1 MKKIILTLSVI
12 VLALVLVA
20 CGTQSNNT
28 DDSNR
33 VEVSVTHVVTT
44 GGVTAEDGTYF
55 DSSNATSQEVT
66 ETFLTNPTRVA
77 IFSYDALDMLDVV
90 GLNNTSIK
98 NLGVVKSN
106 LPSFLSS
113 YDDDAYENVGTLF
126 MPDWDSLDLFNPE
139 LIIIGGRSTASY
151 DTLKSEYPNADV
163 LDMTL
168 SYGEYSEGLSRNVE
182 NLGKIFPDVK
192 DELDSKLNQLLDDM
206 EVISEVAKN
215 YEALFILVNGE
226 SLSFYGPTGRF
237 AVLHDEF
244 GFIPADA
251 QAEEGGS
258 HGSVVGYEYVAAVN
272 PEVLFLMDRGAAV
285 GGEGTTDTVK
295 ANSLIAGT
303 DAGQNNKIYELD
315 GEAWY
320 IAAGGFTSTQTMI
333 DDLADFQS

>member
-1 MKKIILTLSVI
+1 MKKILMTLSMI
-12 VLALVLVA
+12 ALALVLVA
-20 CGTQSNNT
+20 CGTQSNQT

-33 VEVSVTHVVTT
+33 VEVSITQVVTT
-44 GGVTAEDGTYF
+44 GGVLSDDGTSF
-55 DSSNATSQEVT
+55 DRTNTETQEVT
-66 ETFLTNPTRVA
+66 ETFLTNPQSVA
-77 IFSYDALDMLDVV
+77 IFTYDALDMLDVV
-90 GLNNTSIK
+90 GIENTSIK
-98 NLGVVKSN
+98 NIGVVKSN

-113 YDDDAYENVGTLF
+113 YDDSDYENIGTLF
-126 MPDWDSLDLFNPE
+126 LPDWDTLDLFNPD
-139 LIIIGGRSTASY
+139 LIIIGGRTTSAY
-151 DTLKSEYPNADV
+151 DTLKENYPNADI

-168 SYGEYSEGLSRNVE
+168 TYGEYSEGLSRNVE

-192 DELDSKLNQLLDDM
+192 DELDTKLNQLLDDM
-206 EVISEVAKN
+206 DVISEVAKD

-244 GFIPADA
+244 GFIAADA

-258 HGSVVGYEYVAAVN
+258 HGAVVGYEYVAAVN
-272 PEVLFLMDRGAAV
+272 PAVLFLMDRGAAI
-285 GGEGTTDTVK
+285 GGEGSTDTVK

-320 IAAGGFTSTQTMI
+320 IASGGFTSTQTMI
-333 DDLADFQS
+333 DDLVDFQS